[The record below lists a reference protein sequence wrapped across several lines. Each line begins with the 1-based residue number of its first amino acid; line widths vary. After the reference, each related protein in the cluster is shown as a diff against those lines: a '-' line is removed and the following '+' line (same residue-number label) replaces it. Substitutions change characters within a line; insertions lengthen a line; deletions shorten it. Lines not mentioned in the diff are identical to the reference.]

1 MQVHERQSIGLPWN
15 RVINEVRVERIIQN
29 YKDNGELDSEDP
41 ALVMLKQWP
50 ASKQYKDRPDKLPG
64 LEKLVC

>member
-1 MQVHERQSIGLPWN
+1 MQVHERQSRGLPWN
-15 RVINEVRVERIIQN
+15 RAMNEVRVEIIIQN

>member
-1 MQVHERQSIGLPWN
+1 MQVHERQSRGLPWN
-15 RVINEVRVERIIQN
+15 RAMNEVRVERIIQN

-50 ASKQYKDRPDKLPG
+50 ASKEYKGRPDKLPG